1 MPSVPQ
7 EKVIALLKEYKERHK
22 ITYDE
27 LAEKLDMSAT
37 GIKYWIYGKQGL
49 SYYSFCKIQDLL
61 EEDGIF
67 LYG

>member
-7 EKVIALLKEYKERHK
+7 EKIINLLKEYKERHNL
-22 ITYDE
+22 TYAT
-27 LAEKLDMSAT
+27 LAEKLQVSPA
-37 GIKYWIYGKQGL
+37 GIYFWFSGKQGF
-49 SYYSFCKIQDLL
+49 SYYTFCKIQDLL